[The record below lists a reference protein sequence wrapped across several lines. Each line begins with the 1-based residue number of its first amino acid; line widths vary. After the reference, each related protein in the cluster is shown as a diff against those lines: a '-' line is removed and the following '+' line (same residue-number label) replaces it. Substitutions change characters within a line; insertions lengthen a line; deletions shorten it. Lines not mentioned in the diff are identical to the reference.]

1 MGLTW
6 KSAWEPPLNRAWNL
20 VKEFGG
26 ADLSSVELP
35 RPVGAAQH
43 GRQQSMNFRVVF
55 HSPFEHS
62 VDRAA

>member
-6 KSAWEPPLNRAWNL
+6 KSAWEPPWNRAWNL

-43 GRQQSMNFRVVF
+43 GQQQSMNFRVVF

-62 VDRAA
+62 VDTAA